1 MGDMN
6 FGQDSEDYTIYL
18 SEIGQ
23 IPNAE
28 CIKSDGSS
36 DSGTFENP
44 PREAYYVSAPYPYG
58 SMTPEDLALRRER
71 NRLAA
76 AKCRA
81 KKAEKFN
88 VLKNYHDK
96 LVTDNQK
103 LKEQNLEL
111 KNELE
116 LQKIKLQYAT
126 MNTNSVNSQ
135 NHFHS
140 AVPQSISNSN

>member
-1 MGDMN
+1 MN
-6 FGQDSEDYTIYL
+6 FEQFSDEYTIHL

-23 IPNAE
+23 IPNAD
-28 CIKSDGSS
+28 CIKSDESTE
-36 DSGTFENP
+36 SGIFENP
-44 PREAYYVSAPYPYG
+44 PREAYFVSAPYPYG
-58 SMTPEDLALRRER
+58 SMTAEDLALRRER

-88 VLKNYHDK
+88 VLKNYHDQ

-103 LKEQNLEL
+103 LKEHNLEL

-116 LQKIKLQYAT
+116 LQKIKLQYVT
-126 MNTNSVNSQ
+126 MNLNPVSSQ
-135 NHFHS
+135 NNFY
-140 AVPQSISNSN
+140 PRQNISNSN

>member
-1 MGDMN
+1 MDNSN
-6 FGQDSEDYTIYL
+6 FEQFLDDFTVHLTEV
-18 SEIGQ
+18 GQ
-23 IPNAE
+23 IPNAD
-28 CIKSDGSS
+28 CIKSDESTE
-36 DSGTFENP
+36 SGFFENSS
-44 PREAYYVSAPYPYG
+44 RETYFISAPYPYG

-88 VLKNYHDK
+88 GLKNYHDK

-126 MNTNSVNSQ
+126 INMNSVQ
-135 NHFHS
+135 NNFH
-140 AVPQSISNSN
+140 PQQNISNSN